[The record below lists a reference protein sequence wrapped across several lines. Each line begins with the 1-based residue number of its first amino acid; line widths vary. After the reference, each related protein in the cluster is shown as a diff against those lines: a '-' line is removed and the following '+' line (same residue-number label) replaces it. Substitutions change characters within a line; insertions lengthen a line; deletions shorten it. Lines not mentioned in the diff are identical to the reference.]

1 MYVEIRYLI
10 NMMPYCTFFLGFLD
24 IKPIKGGLEI
34 DHGSSL
40 IYIIPCSI
48 IHEVKKNDLF
58 FKEKKHYKHDAHD
71 KFINTY
77 LIHIV
82 ILLQCSLCLG

>member
-1 MYVEIRYLI
+1 
-10 NMMPYCTFFLGFLD
+10 MMPYCTFFLGFLD

-48 IHEVKKNDLF
+48 IHVKKSLKNNLF

-71 KFINTY
+71 KLILTLFILFLYFT
-77 LIHIV
+77 V
-82 ILLQCSLCLG
+82 VFASARRDKPG